1 MLYLDDP
8 KVVNH
13 PEVGRYFEQ
22 YCTTHYIPNEE
33 KQAEYPDDVAETNK
47 LVTEFYGTSVR

>member
-13 PEVGRYFEQ
+13 PEVGRYFER
-22 YCTTHYIPNEE
+22 YCSTHYIPNEE